1 MKKSIILACDYDKP
15 YAFPNG
21 DVIHYHRLTL
31 QNGDKGNC
39 GVSEMFSNKIAV
51 GQELTYTIDNNRI
64 KLITE
69 TPAPPLSTFKK
80 QSFTPQTKKFMNT
93 PFEEQKATPRK
104 YTKAPED
111 AITFIMGYASNR
123 HVAKITATKK
133 DVPLQ
138 DMLDDADL
146 LYEHYKKM
154 LNS

>member
-1 MKKSIILACDYDKP
+1 MKKSVVMACEYDKP
-15 YAFPNG
+15 YKFPNG
-21 DVIHYHRLTL
+21 DVIHYHRLVL

-51 GQELTYTIDNNRI
+51 GQEINYQIDNNRI
-64 KLITE
+64 KIISE
-69 TPAPPLSTFKK
+69 APTQKE
-80 QSFTPQTKKFMNT
+80 FTPPQQQIKNKFMPNT
-93 PFEEQKATPRK
+93 NEDKPTPRK

-138 DMLDDADL
+138 DMLNDADL

>member
-1 MKKSIILACDYDKP
+1 MKKSVVMACEYDKP
-15 YAFPNG
+15 YKFPNG
-21 DVIHYHRLTL
+21 DVIHYHRLVL

-51 GQELTYTIDNNRI
+51 GQEINYQIENNRI
-64 KLITE
+64 KIISE
-69 TPAPPLSTFKK
+69 APTQKE
-80 QSFTPQTKKFMNT
+80 FTSPQQQIKNKFMPNT
-93 PFEEQKATPRK
+93 NEDKPIPRK

-123 HVAKITATKK
+123 HVAKITSTKK

-138 DMLDDADL
+138 EMLDEADL
-146 LYEHYKKM
+146 IYEHYKKM

>member
-1 MKKSIILACDYDKP
+1 MKKSIVLSCEYDKP
-15 YAFPNG
+15 YSFPNG
-21 DVIHYHRLTL
+21 DTIYYHRLIL

-39 GVSEMFSNKIAV
+39 GVSEMFASKIAV
-51 GQELTYTIDNNRI
+51 GQEINYQIDNGRI
-64 KLITE
+64 KLINE
-69 TPAPPLSTFKK
+69 APVQNTPPPP
-80 QSFTPQTKKFMNT
+80 PQPKNKFMQNT
-93 PFEEQKATPRK
+93 NEDKPIQRK

-138 DMLDDADL
+138 EMLDEADL
-146 LYEHYKKM
+146 IYEHYKKM

>member
-1 MKKSIILACDYDKP
+1 MKKSVVLSCEYDKP
-15 YAFPNG
+15 YSFPNG
-21 DVIHYHRLTL
+21 DTIYYHRLIL

-39 GVSEMFSNKIAV
+39 GVSEMFASKIAV
-51 GQELTYTIDNNRI
+51 GQEINYQIDNGRI
-64 KLITE
+64 KLINE
-69 TPAPPLSTFKK
+69 APIQNTPPPPP
-80 QSFTPQTKKFMNT
+80 PQKNKFMPNT
-93 PFEEQKATPRK
+93 SEDKPIQRK

-138 DMLDDADL
+138 EMLDEADL
-146 LYEHYKKM
+146 IYEHYKKM

>member
-1 MKKSIILACDYDKP
+1 MKKSIVISCEYDKP
-15 YAFPNG
+15 YNFPNG
-21 DVIHYHRLTL
+21 DIIYYHRLIL

-39 GVSEMFSNKIAV
+39 GVSEMYASKIAV
-51 GQELTYTIDNNRI
+51 GQEINYDIQNGRI
-64 KLITE
+64 KLISEAPVQNTPPPP
-69 TPAPPLSTFKK
+69 PAPKPNKYMPNNNFDEKPI
-80 QSFTPQTKKFMNT
+80 Q
-93 PFEEQKATPRK
+93 RK

-138 DMLDDADL
+138 EMLDEADL
-146 LYEHYKKM
+146 IYEHYKKM

>member
-1 MKKSIILACDYDKP
+1 MKKSVVISCEYDKP
-15 YAFPNG
+15 YNFPNG
-21 DVIHYHRLTL
+21 DVIHYHRLVL

-39 GVSEMFSNKIAV
+39 GVSEMFSKKIAI
-51 GQELTYTIDNNRI
+51 GQEINYQIDNNRI
-64 KLITE
+64 KIISE
-69 TPAPPLSTFKK
+69 APTQKE
-80 QSFTPQTKKFMNT
+80 FTPPHPQKNKFRPSTNDDK
-93 PFEEQKATPRK
+93 PIQRK

-138 DMLDDADL
+138 EMLDEADL
-146 LYEHYKKM
+146 IYEHYKKM

>member
-1 MKKSIILACDYDKP
+1 MKKSVVISCEYDKP
-15 YAFPNG
+15 YNFPNG
-21 DVIHYHRLTL
+21 DVIYYHRLIM

-39 GVSEMFSNKIAV
+39 GVNEMFSSKIAV
-51 GQELTYTIDNNRI
+51 GQEINYQIDNNRI
-64 KLITE
+64 KLISEAPTSAPQKP
-69 TPAPPLSTFKK
+69 TPPPPKN
-80 QSFTPQTKKFMNT
+80 KFMPNT
-93 PFEEQKATPRK
+93 AEDKPIQRK

-138 DMLDDADL
+138 EMLDEADII
-146 LYEHYKKM
+146 YEHYKKM

>member
-1 MKKSIILACDYDKP
+1 MKKSIVLSCEYDKP
-15 YAFPNG
+15 YTFPNG

-51 GQELTYTIDNNRI
+51 GQEITYQIDNNRI
-64 KLITE
+64 KLISEAPIQQTPPQPQKPQNKYMPNNNQE
-69 TPAPPLSTFKK
+69 ERPAPR
-80 QSFTPQTKKFMNT
+80 KF
-93 PFEEQKATPRK
+93 A
-104 YTKAPED
+104 KAPED

-138 DMLDDADL
+138 EMLDEADL
-146 LYEHYKKM
+146 IYEHYKKM

>member
-1 MKKSIILACDYDKP
+1 MKKSVVMACEYDKP
-15 YAFPNG
+15 YKFPNG
-21 DVIHYHRLTL
+21 DVIHYHRLIL

-51 GQELTYTIDNNRI
+51 GQEINYQIDNNRI
-64 KLITE
+64 KIISE
-69 TPAPPLSTFKK
+69 APTQKEFIA
-80 QSFTPQTKKFMNT
+80 PQQQIKNKFMPNT
-93 PFEEQKATPRK
+93 NEDKPTPRK

>member
-1 MKKSIILACDYDKP
+1 MKKSVVISCEYDKP
-15 YAFPNG
+15 YNFPNG
-21 DVIHYHRLTL
+21 DVIYYHRLIL

-39 GVSEMFSNKIAV
+39 GVNEMFSSKIAV
-51 GQELTYTIDNNRI
+51 GQEINYQIDNNRI
-64 KLITE
+64 KLISE
-69 TPAPPLSTFKK
+69 APTSV
-80 QSFTPQTKKFMNT
+80 PQKSIIQPSKNKFMPNT
-93 PFEEQKATPRK
+93 AEDKPIQRK

-138 DMLDDADL
+138 EMLDEADII
-146 LYEHYKKM
+146 YEHYKKM

>member
-1 MKKSIILACDYDKP
+1 MKKSIVIACEYDKP
-15 YAFPNG
+15 YKFPNG
-21 DVIHYHRLTL
+21 DVIHYHRLVL

-51 GQELTYTIDNNRI
+51 GQEINYQIENNRI
-64 KLITE
+64 KIISEAPTQKE
-69 TPAPPLSTFKK
+69 YTPP
-80 QSFTPQTKKFMNT
+80 QQQTKNKFMPNT
-93 PFEEQKATPRK
+93 NEDKPIQRK

-138 DMLDDADL
+138 EMLDEADL
-146 LYEHYKKM
+146 IYEHYKKM